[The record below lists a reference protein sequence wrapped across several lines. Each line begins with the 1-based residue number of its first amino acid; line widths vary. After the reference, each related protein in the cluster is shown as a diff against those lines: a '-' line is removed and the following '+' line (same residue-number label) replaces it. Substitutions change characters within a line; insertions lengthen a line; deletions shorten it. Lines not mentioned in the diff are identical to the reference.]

1 MRHPDDDPDREE
13 FAGPSKSELKRRSEE
28 LQDLGVALAELSQAE
43 LDALPLPEMLRDAIE
58 ELRRTT
64 GRGGQLRQ
72 RQYVGKLMRHVDA
85 EPIRAALESRRTL
98 DRARVL
104 NEKRIEQWR
113 DRLLAEGEP
122 ALDALLLERPH
133 ANRRELA
140 ALIAQAA
147 AERNAARPPAAAR
160 RLFQRLRTLL
170 ENESPA

>member
-1 MRHPDDDPDREE
+1 MHRHDEDPGLEE

-28 LQDLGVALAELSQAE
+28 LQDLGVALAELPPAE
-43 LDALPLPEMLRDAIE
+43 LDALPLPETLRDAIE
-58 ELRRTT
+58 QLRRTT
-64 GRGGQLRQ
+64 GRGGLLRQ
-72 RQYVGKLMRHVDA
+72 RQYVGKLMRQVDA
-85 EPIRAALESRRTL
+85 EPIRAALEARHLL
-98 DRARVL
+98 DRARVQR
-104 NEKRIEQWR
+104 EKRVEQWR

-122 ALDALLLERPH
+122 ALAVLLRERPR

-170 ENESPA
+170 DDESAA

>member
-1 MRHPDDDPDREE
+1 MRRHDDDPELEE
-13 FAGPSKSELKRRSEE
+13 FEGPSKSELKRRSED

-43 LDALPLPEMLRDAIE
+43 LDALPLPETLRDAIE
-58 ELRRTT
+58 QLRRTT
-64 GRGGQLRQ
+64 GRGGLLRQ

-85 EPIRAALESRRTL
+85 EPIRAALEARHAL
-98 DRARVL
+98 DRSRVQR
-104 NEKRIEQWR
+104 EKLIEQWR

-122 ALDALLLERPH
+122 ALDELLRERPR

-160 RLFQRLRTLL
+160 RLFQRLRTVL
-170 ENESPA
+170 EDEPAA